1 MDWGCLIRC
10 VQASRL
16 SFTMCSAWYE
26 ARLFRF
32 GEQSLKEQYLV
43 VYTYSYTQSYSV
55 EFQQDIQI
63 KLIGIIHTASLLFL
77 KVYEERER
85 DLKLKVDSVLLWF
98 LKNKR
103 KFIWVGCCYPW
114 NFFISVTVCC
124 ST

>member
-16 SFTMCSAWYE
+16 SFTMCSGWYE

-85 DLKLKVDSVLLWF
+85 LKVKS
-98 LKNKR
+98 
-103 KFIWVGCCYPW
+103 
-114 NFFISVTVCC
+114 
-124 ST
+124 